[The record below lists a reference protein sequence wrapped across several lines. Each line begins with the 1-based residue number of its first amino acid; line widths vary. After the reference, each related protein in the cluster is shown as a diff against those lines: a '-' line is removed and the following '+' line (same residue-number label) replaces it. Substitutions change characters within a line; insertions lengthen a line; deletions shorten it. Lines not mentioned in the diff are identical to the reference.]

1 MNQFYKAE
9 LRKISFAE
17 HRRICKTLDGLLT
30 HSAIKILHLPVAVMH
45 GIMRPR
51 TGGEAAIEFES
62 LPARSAEKLR
72 APMMECAAA
81 GFIRPI
87 IQTNRNGLAPGE
99 SSSVYLLHQSGEAIA
114 KLTYWT
120 VAFELLTTSFLTKLS
135 DGTWLWT
142 TNRQYQLDPAPMV
155 KPLVQPDAAMA
166 ALWHAHAERLLL
178 AKRNCQAIAPGNEK
192 EFEQMCDE
200 FDLANFDHL
209 VQRGVYVPIS
219 EKEIEYAEKIKKLST
234 IDPSGIDP
242 EYAGVFAELTKMQHS
257 APRSW
262 LKNLSILAISIVA
275 FVAAGMNKLR
285 PAQLFSLILV
295 LLVHEL
301 GHYVAM
307 RAFNYRNVQMFF
319 IPFFG
324 AAVTGRN
331 FSVAGYKKAIVS
343 LMGPLPGIV
352 IGAILGVIAL
362 VTSNTALIP
371 CAILFLI
378 LNGFNLLPF
387 LPLDGGWFFQT
398 VLFSRSVWFE
408 LLFRVVTV
416 LALLGLST
424 ATHSKIFMFLAIV
437 MAVALPQ
444 SFRTAQLAKKLHGTI
459 PPPTDENSDIHP
471 AAAGVIIRDVKT
483 AMPQLKAPK
492 QIAVVVTNI
501 YERLFSRPPSALAS
515 VGLTAAYGGAFLAA
529 IVFTS
534 ILAVRQNPTLYQ
546 AAKLNAQIRRTIAAQ
561 KRAQPYAL
569 EVKDTQLRRVT
580 AGVPPQPPPK
590 KK

>member
-1 MNQFYKAE
+1 MNEFYKTD

-17 HRRICKTLDGLLT
+17 HRRICKTRDGLFT
-30 HSAIKILHLPVAVMH
+30 HSAIKILHLPVRVMH

-62 LPARSAEKLR
+62 LPPRSAEKLG
-72 APMMECAAA
+72 APMMECVAA
-81 GFIRPI
+81 GFTSPI

-99 SSSVYLLHQSGEAIA
+99 SSSIYLLHQSGEAMA
-114 KLTYWT
+114 KITYWT
-120 VAFELLTTSFLTKLS
+120 VSTELLTTSFLTKLS

-142 TNRQYQLDPAPMV
+142 TNRQYQLDPAPSV
-155 KPLVQPDAAMA
+155 KPLVQRDATTA
-166 ALWHAHAERLLL
+166 ALWNAHAERLLL
-178 AKRNCQAIAPGNEK
+178 AKRTCAAMALGNEK

-200 FDLANFDHL
+200 FDLANFDYL
-209 VQRGVYVPIS
+209 VQRGVYLPLS
-219 EKEIEYAEKIKKLST
+219 EREIEHASKIKKLST
-234 IDPSGIDP
+234 IDASGIDP
-242 EYAGVFAELTKMQHS
+242 EHAGVFAELTKMQHS

-275 FVAAGMNKLR
+275 FVAAGMNKLH
-285 PAQLFSLILV
+285 PTQLFYLILV

-301 GHYVAM
+301 GHYAAM

-352 IGAILGVIAL
+352 IGVILGVIAL
-362 VTSNTALIP
+362 VTSNPALIP

-408 LLFRVVTV
+408 LFFRVVTV

-424 ATHSKIFMFLAIV
+424 ALHSKIFLYLAIV

-444 SFRTAQLAKKLHGTI
+444 SFRTAKLAKKLHGTI
-459 PPPTDENSDIHP
+459 PPPIDENSDIHT
-471 AAAGVIIRDVKT
+471 AAAGAIIRDVKA
-483 AMPQLKAPK
+483 AMPQLKAPG
-492 QIAVVVTNI
+492 QIAVIVTNI

-515 VGLTAAYGGAFLAA
+515 IGLTAAYGSAFLAA
-529 IVFTS
+529 LVFTS
-534 ILAVRQNPTLYQ
+534 IFAIRQNPTLYE
-546 AAKLNAQIRRTIAAQ
+546 AARLNAQIRRSIAAQ

-569 EVKDTQLRRVT
+569 EVKDNQLRRVPVS
-580 AGVPPQPPPK
+580 VPPPDQPK